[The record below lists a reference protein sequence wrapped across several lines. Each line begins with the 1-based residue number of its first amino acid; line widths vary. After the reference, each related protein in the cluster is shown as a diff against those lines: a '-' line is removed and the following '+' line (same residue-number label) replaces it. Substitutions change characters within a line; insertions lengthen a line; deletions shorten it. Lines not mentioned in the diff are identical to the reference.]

1 VSTAV
6 LTAAAFAAGALVATL
21 AVRWTE
27 DHRTG
32 ARLSEL
38 RAEYETDK
46 VRNYLRG
53 IEAGRVEWSEVE
65 RARSLHPTTHPLGQA
80 ARVVRRFDREAGK

>member
-1 VSTAV
+1 MSTAV
-6 LTAAAFAAGALVATL
+6 LTAASFAAGALVATL

-38 RAEYETDK
+38 RAAGEEE
-46 VRNYLRG
+46 RRRSYLRG
-53 IEAGRVEWSEVE
+53 LEAGRVQWSEVE

-80 ARVVRRFDREAGK
+80 AQVVRRFEREGN

>member
-1 VSTAV
+1 MTTAA

-21 AVRWTE
+21 VLRTLE

-38 RAEYETDK
+38 RAAYETEK

-53 IEAGRVEWSEVE
+53 VEAGRIEWADVE
-65 RARSLHPTTHPLGQA
+65 RAKATHPTTHPLGDV
-80 ARVVRRFDREAGK
+80 ARIFDQERN